1 MKWIHH
7 LRWRAL
13 NSFWTDLIRRSMRHG
28 NIFAFCISFDAE
40 ATQVVKT
47 IPHEKA
53 RGHVKNYY
61 ELINLG
67 CNIFTF
73 KSLTWMLMTWLR
85 NGLDYRHLGFWSI
98 SPILFRLQHLKGWI
112 QFKKV
117 IWGTFRETGLSFV
130 LNRAYLW
137 SVFRHT
143 HTPWP
148 LRWHAISKV
157 ALQLPWWY
165 EWINHMNPT
174 CTRIVPTTTKPKEMI
189 QNRAYLL
196 WDVLVHM
203 DVVVYSKA

>member
-1 MKWIHH
+1 
-7 LRWRAL
+7 
-13 NSFWTDLIRRSMRHG
+13 
-28 NIFAFCISFDAE
+28 
-40 ATQVVKT
+40 
-47 IPHEKA
+47 
-53 RGHVKNYY
+53 
-61 ELINLG
+61 
-67 CNIFTF
+67 
-73 KSLTWMLMTWLR
+73 MTWLR

-98 SPILFRLQHLKGWI
+98 SPISFQLRHLKGSI
-112 QFKKV
+112 KFKKV

-174 CTRIVPTTTKPKEMI
+174 WTRIVLTTTKPKEMI

-203 DVVVYSKA
+203 DVVVYSKAQCILQIRQYVDIVWNTFALVKLDNVACICVCLCVYSAGQGKDPAYGKRK